1 METKVARWGNSLGV
15 RLPKAL
21 AEELEIEEG
30 TAVELTAEEGRLVVR
45 PLVEGRYRLEGLL
58 SEVREDNLH
67 GEIETGPAR
76 GRESW

>member
-15 RLPKAL
+15 RLPKTL